1 MTHAYEVCMSFG
13 VKRNCDLTIKMLLRV
28 DRVPI
33 LLGEMSFCLFKCPN
47 IGKFGDY
54 LVDNVVKIEKVR
66 LVRTRFAPKGYVS
79 QASGI

>member
-1 MTHAYEVCMSFG
+1 M
-13 VKRNCDLTIKMLLRV
+13 

-33 LLGEMSFCLFKCPN
+33 LFGEMSFCLFKCPN

-54 LVDNVVKIEKVR
+54 LVDNVVEIEKVR
-66 LVRTRFAPKGYVS
+66 LVRTRFAPKGYFF